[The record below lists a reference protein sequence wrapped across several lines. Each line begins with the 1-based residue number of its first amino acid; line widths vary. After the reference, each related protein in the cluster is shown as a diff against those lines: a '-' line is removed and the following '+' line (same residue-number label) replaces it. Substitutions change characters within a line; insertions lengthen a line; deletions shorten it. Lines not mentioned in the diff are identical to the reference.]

1 MIRFAKINNTL
12 ILRLLGEM
20 RFTECTALSEL
31 LEEIFSD
38 PEVSNVLIDL
48 TQASAIDSTGLG
60 MLAKISNHIKNHHH
74 HKTPIF
80 STNPD
85 INRTLESM
93 GFDKVF
99 ILLRHDP
106 SLPIPDQEVPACSA
120 DDTTTAQVILDAH
133 KNLAELNEKNWREFS
148 PIISAIEADL
158 FSGK

>member
-1 MIRFAKINNTL
+1 MIRFTKINNTL
-12 ILRLLGEM
+12 VLRLRGEL

-31 LEEIFSD
+31 LDEIFSD
-38 PEVSNVLIDL
+38 PDVRNVLIDL
-48 TQASAIDSTGLG
+48 TQATAIDSTGLG
-60 MLAKISNHIKNHHH
+60 MLAKISNHIKSHYH

-99 ILLRHDP
+99 ILIQQDP
-106 SLPIPDQEVPACSA
+106 NLPIADQIMPDCCA
-120 DDTTTAQVILDAH
+120 DDTTIARVVLDAH
-133 KNLAELNEKNWREFS
+133 KNLAGLNDKNWREFS
-148 PIISAIEADL
+148 PVISALETDL